1 MSASKRNQSALEPQ
15 GKEALDTLSRIA
27 QNLKTESAEDLGPF
41 AILVFKDNFEIATF
55 TTYSEDE
62 VLAADEFFEQ
72 LVSALIEELKSGR
85 YIYAGIC
92 TDLSGTYEDGE
103 RFGALGLYL
112 EKNTREAWSYVQPY
126 KRSSDGI
133 LEVGDYCPSDAAAHE
148 PLF

>member
-1 MSASKRNQSALEPQ
+1 MAGSKRNQSEVEPQ
-15 GKEALDTLSRIA
+15 AKEALDTLSRIA
-27 QNLKTESAEDLGPF
+27 QNLKTESAEDLVPF
-41 AILVFKDNFEIATF
+41 AVLVFRDNFQIATF

-62 VLAADEFFEQ
+62 NLAADEFFEQ
-72 LVSALIEELKSGR
+72 LVSALMEELKSGR

-103 RFGALGLYL
+103 RFDALGLYL
-112 EKNTREAWSYVQPY
+112 EKDTREAWSYVQPY

-133 LEVGDYCPSDAAAHE
+133 IEVGDYCQSDAAAHE